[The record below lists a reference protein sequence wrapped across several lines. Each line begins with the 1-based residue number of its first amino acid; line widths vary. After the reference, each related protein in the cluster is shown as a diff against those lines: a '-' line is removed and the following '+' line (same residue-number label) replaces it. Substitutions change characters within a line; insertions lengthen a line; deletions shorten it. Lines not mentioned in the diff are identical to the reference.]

1 MTVAREATL
10 DRPSLPEVVPLLSK
24 REIEVLLAWFAADSK
39 ASAAA
44 DLFISVGTINTHISR
59 IRYKYA
65 SAGRPAASKTA
76 LFARAVQ
83 DRITAIDDW

>member
-1 MTVAREATL
+1 MSIDVGVAADHSPPTN
-10 DRPSLPEVVPLLSK
+10 VVPLLSK

-44 DLFISVGTINTHISR
+44 ALFISVGTINTHISR
-59 IRYKYA
+59 VRLKYA
-65 SAGRPAASKTA
+65 CASRPASTKTA

-83 DRITAIDDW
+83 DRITTIDDW